1 MSHPMTESD
10 AAYHLRR
17 AREQRAERAER
28 QGVADAHRALAPRHS
43 AKALFAWE
51 EEPAGETE

>member
-1 MSHPMTESD
+1 MTESD

-17 AREQRAERAER
+17 AREERERAERAGRKE
-28 QGVADAHRALAPRHS
+28 VADAHRALALRHS

-51 EEPAGETE
+51 ELPAGEAE